1 MVEKAFENMKF
12 SKSRGVKQAG
22 FAVLRRAA
30 MPSVLVEAG
39 FLSNEE
45 EEKFLMSEEG
55 QKKVCN
61 AMLEAVKNFVEKKKN
76 EQPVAQ
82 SSKTNTESS
91 ASNSAESG
99 VYKIQIAA
107 MKTVKADMDSAELRK
122 IGKLSMVTTNDLTKY
137 MVGDFKTVEEAQ
149 FAKEKLKKLGYSGAF
164 LVRIP

>member
-1 MVEKAFENMKF
+1 
-12 SKSRGVKQAG
+12 
-22 FAVLRRAA
+22 
-30 MPSVLVEAG
+30 
-39 FLSNEE
+39 
-45 EEKFLMSEEG
+45 MSEEG

-61 AMLEAVKNFVEKKKN
+61 AMLDAVKNFVEKKKN

-82 SSKTNTESS
+82 SSKTNTEPSV
-91 ASNSAESG
+91 SNSGEFG

-137 MVGDFKTVEEAQ
+137 MVGDYKTVEEAQ